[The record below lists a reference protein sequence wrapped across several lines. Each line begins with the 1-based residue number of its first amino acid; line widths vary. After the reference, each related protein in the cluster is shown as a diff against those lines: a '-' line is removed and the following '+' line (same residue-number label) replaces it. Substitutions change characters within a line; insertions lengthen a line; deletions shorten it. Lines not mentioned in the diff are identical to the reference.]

1 MKSRCVSYH
10 ELARIEAEEGSTGLR
25 IAIERLFDKF
35 EHEHRLL
42 PGSARVLLPAGWG
55 GFAR

>member
-1 MKSRCVSYH
+1 MTTRCPTQDIT
-10 ELARIEAEEGSTGLR
+10 RILAEEGSTALR
-25 IAIERLFDKF
+25 IAIERVFDKF

-42 PGSARVLLPAGWG
+42 PGSAKVLLPAGWG